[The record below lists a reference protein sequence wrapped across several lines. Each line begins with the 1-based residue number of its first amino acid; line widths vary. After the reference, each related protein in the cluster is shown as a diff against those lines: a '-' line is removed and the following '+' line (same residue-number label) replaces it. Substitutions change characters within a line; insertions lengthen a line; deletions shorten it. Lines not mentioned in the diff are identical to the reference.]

1 MSTRQI
7 SFVIQGMYC
16 AKCAVKIETAL
27 AQLDGIIAAQVN
39 YASERASVVYDP
51 ARVHTAAM
59 VKTVRSVGFDT
70 PLEQLTLNVRDLIYA
85 SSARTVERL
94 MRRAEGV
101 ADVSADLRTRRVT
114 VTALPERASRDYF
127 QVLLTWLGFRRV
139 DDGRISHDA
148 GRVAMCD
155 IRSSES
161 PLSTA
166 AAGFV
171 IRCLLLIGVAVLLI
185 MSAPNHLGIF
195 AVASELPF
203 PQTPRDL
210 GAPFWLITLAA
221 FASFGAGAPFYRRA
235 FAVLAHGEFDAGV
248 LTALVAVI
256 TFLGGLVFAFILA
269 NGQAVWVWSA
279 WAAFTFATIL
289 IAGWFSA
296 RGLAL
301 WVFPHLHHTAVSKNL
316 ATMTAP
322 QSQLGVISD
331 GTRH

>member
-7 SFVIQGMYC
+7 SFAIQGMYC
-16 AKCAVKIETAL
+16 AKCPVKIETAL

-39 YASERASVVYDP
+39 YASERAAVVYDP
-51 ARVHTAAM
+51 ARVRTAAM
-59 VKTVRSVGFDT
+59 IGAVRSVGFDT
-70 PLEQLTLNVRDLIYA
+70 PLERVTLNVRDLIYA
-85 SSARTVERL
+85 SSARTVERVL
-94 MRRAEGV
+94 RRAEGV
-101 ADVSADLRTRRVT
+101 ADVSADLRTGRVT

-127 QVLLTWLGFRRV
+127 QVLLTWLGFRGV

-148 GRVAMCD
+148 GRVAGRD
-155 IRSSES
+155 IRSLES
-161 PLSTA
+161 PVSNA

-171 IRCLLLIGVAVLLI
+171 IRCLLLIGAAVLLI

-195 AVASELPF
+195 AVASELPS
-203 PQTPRDL
+203 
-210 GAPFWLITLAA
+210 PFWLITLAA

-248 LTALVAVI
+248 LIALVASV

-279 WAAFTFATIL
+279 WAAFTFATTL